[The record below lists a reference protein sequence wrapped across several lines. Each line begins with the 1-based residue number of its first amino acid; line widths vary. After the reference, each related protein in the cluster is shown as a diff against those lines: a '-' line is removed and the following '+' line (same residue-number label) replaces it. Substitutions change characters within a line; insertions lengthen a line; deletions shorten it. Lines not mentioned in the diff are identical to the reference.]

1 MPPYPEPYPPTWSAM
16 RSTLQYSIQSSNI
29 RLSNTKMLP
38 TALHGQWM
46 KVAKCISAPCLAK
59 SGEDTL
65 PIWGILLFC
74 SSDLGKMYYWLKV
87 AICRFSTK
95 RNSWLRVAIFHS
107 IASKL
112 RMPSVTAVPVS
123 NSGKALC

>member
-1 MPPYPEPYPPTWSAM
+1 MP
-16 RSTLQYSIQSSNI
+16 RSRDRQSHVHYDRAYAELSMV
-29 RLSNTKMLP
+29 RL
-38 TALHGQWM
+38 GQWM

-74 SSDLGKMYYWLKV
+74 SSDIGKMYYWLKV
-87 AICRFSTK
+87 AIYRFSTK

-107 IASKL
+107 IALKL

-123 NSGKALC
+123 NSGKAL

>member
-1 MPPYPEPYPPTWSAM
+1 
-16 RSTLQYSIQSSNI
+16 
-29 RLSNTKMLP
+29 
-38 TALHGQWM
+38 M

-123 NSGKALC
+123 NSGKALCKMPCWLNVAISRSAWAKLQNALLVECGHFQICMGKTAKCLVG